1 MKLQMHVELPSPP
14 FALRHGERTLLLGSC
29 FASEMGAR
37 LSRDKFAVLCNP
49 FGTLYNPL
57 SIAAH
62 LLRCVS
68 RGDCGA
74 RQGELFKDAARGRW
88 LSWMH
93 AEEFSGET
101 RKALACSLGETQ
113 ERAASW
119 LEGCT
124 TLVVTFGTSVVY
136 RLRES
141 GLLVSNCHKQPDRL
155 FSRERVA
162 ACDIVDTWLPTL
174 RLLRSAVP
182 GLRVVLTVSP
192 VRHARDGLH
201 GNNLSKAELLL
212 ACDALCKE
220 EDVSYFPA
228 YELLMDE
235 LRDYRFYA
243 PDMAHPTEQAADYI
257 YERFEQTYI
266 PAEERDLSARCRRV
280 GRALA
285 HRPLDPQ
292 SAERAHFLESL
303 RHDIAHLLDEC
314 PALDFTAELARIATE
329 ASLAPKQKELT

>member
-1 MKLQMHVELPSPP
+1 MHAALPKPP
-14 FALRHGERTLLLGSC
+14 FALKHGERTLLLGSC
-29 FASEMGAR
+29 FAAEMGAR
-37 LSRDKFAVLCNP
+37 LARDKFAVLCNP

-68 RGDCGA
+68 QAECGS
-74 RQGELFKDAARGRW
+74 RSGELFRDEKRGQW

-93 AEEFSGET
+93 AEEFCGET
-101 RKALACSLGETQ
+101 RQALVARLDAAQ
-113 ERAASW
+113 EKTARW
-119 LEGCT
+119 LQGCT

-141 GLLVSNCHKQPDRL
+141 GLLVSNCHKQADSL
-155 FSRERVA
+155 FTRERVA

-174 RLLRSAVP
+174 QLLRSVCP

-192 VRHARDGLH
+192 VRHGRDGLH

-212 ACDALCKE
+212 ACDALCGE
-220 EDVSYFPA
+220 EGVSYFPA

-235 LRDYRFYA
+235 LRDYRFYTS
-243 PDMAHPTEQAADYI
+243 DMTHPTEQAADYI

-266 PAEERDLSARCRRV
+266 PIDERDLSARCRRV
-280 GRALA
+280 SRALQ
-285 HRPLDPQ
+285 HRPFRPSHPERLRFLD
-292 SAERAHFLESL
+292 SL
-303 RHDIAHLLDEC
+303 RRDIDSLLSEC
-314 PALDFTAELARIATE
+314 PALDFTAELARIA
-329 ASLAPKQKELT
+329 ASVSNPNAFSTDPIP